1 MVNHFLES
9 DKTSR
14 STFFPSLFGRQELDY
29 CLMNVCALFLWGWE
43 EVLSGLQFR
52 DLGPG
57 ASVTR
62 WGPGGAQPGGSVFTQ
77 QISLIRAPQR
87 AFHLHSQKLFR
98 TKRAHLLRSRAV
110 LLKDGARLLL
120 EPRAFFRVIN
130 VCVCVT
136 VGASDCIREY
146 NSRK

>member
-1 MVNHFLES
+1 MKISSRN
-9 DKTSR
+9 KTSGC
-14 STFFPSLFGRQELDY
+14 TFSSLFGRQELDY
-29 CLMNVCALFLWGWE
+29 PFMNVCALWGRE
-43 EVLSGLQFR
+43 EVLSGLHFR

-98 TKRAHLLRSRAV
+98 TEWAHLLRSGAV
-110 LLKDGARLLL
+110 LLKDGVRLLL
-120 EPRAFFRVIN
+120 EPRAFFGWLM
-130 VCVCVT
+130 CVCVT
-136 VGASDCIREY
+136 VGASDCIREH
-146 NSRK
+146 NSRNKYL